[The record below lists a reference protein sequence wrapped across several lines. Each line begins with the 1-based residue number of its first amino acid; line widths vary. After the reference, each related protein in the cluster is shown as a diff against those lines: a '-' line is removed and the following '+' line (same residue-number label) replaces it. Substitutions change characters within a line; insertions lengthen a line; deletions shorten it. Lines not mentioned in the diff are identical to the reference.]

1 MEWRLDKVAPAAP
14 SPRSLSV
21 TPGGC
26 WKRSMTGACS
36 ALTILDCSMVLY
48 TEVCCAV
55 LWLRSWLS
63 SARLRARTMG
73 KGEGG
78 MGQQEQQQAH
88 LEEGQLHPLSLVLR
102 ISSKRPMAREQ
113 AVSPL
118 TSVAPTLALNTA
130 SSPGLDSADAGA
142 LPGCERRGCELPSRL
157 FGAFPPAAK
166 RSICPVCLLLPSLQ
180 PGFLARARLL

>member
-1 MEWRLDKVAPAAP
+1 
-14 SPRSLSV
+14 
-21 TPGGC
+21 
-26 WKRSMTGACS
+26 MTGACS

-48 TEVCCAV
+48 TEACCAV